1 MSAEEEDTDNAGEHD
16 HHGDLCWCGLGVSF
30 EPCHKDTPGEG
41 RSDDSVW
48 LLQPPSRCVEDGSLS
63 RILGPSGKTVLLL
76 AARVNYWARSHFS
89 CRQNY
94 AASGKTMLLMHY
106 LGGRR
111 NDSSWL

>member
-1 MSAEEEDTDNAGEHD
+1 LSAEEEDTDNAGEHD

-48 LLQPPSRCVEDGSLS
+48 LFHPSSRCVEDGSLS
-63 RILGPSGKTVLLL
+63 RILGPS
-76 AARVNYWARSHFS
+76 AA
-89 CRQNY
+89 
-94 AASGKTMLLMHY
+94 GKTMLLNA